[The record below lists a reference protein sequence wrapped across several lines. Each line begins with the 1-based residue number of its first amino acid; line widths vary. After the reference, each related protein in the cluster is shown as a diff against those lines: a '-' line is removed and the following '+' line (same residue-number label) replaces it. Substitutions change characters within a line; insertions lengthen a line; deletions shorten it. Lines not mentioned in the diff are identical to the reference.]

1 MLFIFMGASCTG
13 KSSSADELKELID
26 VQVYTGKDY
35 LRMAKNEAEAWK
47 IFSEKL
53 MEASNNK
60 DLSCQSII
68 YVVSEKNILP
78 KLQSINDVII
88 IKFTADSDVVKSR
101 FAARMKGNLPNPLEK
116 MLERQLTDWK
126 DIDADLC
133 IDTTNEEIKEVAK
146 KIYNFAKEYN

>member
-13 KSSSADELKELID
+13 KSSAADELKELMDAQI
-26 VQVYTGKDY
+26 YTGKDY
-35 LRMAKNEAEAWK
+35 LRMAKNEDEAWK

-53 MEASNNK
+53 RAASSNK
-60 DLSCQSII
+60 DLPCQSII
-68 YVVSEKNILP
+68 YVVSEKSILQ
-78 KLQSINDVII
+78 KFQSISDGIT

-101 FAARMKGNLPNPLEK
+101 FAARMKGNLPNPVEK
-116 MLERQLTDWK
+116 MLERQLIDWK

-146 KIYNFAKEYN
+146 KIYNFAKE